1 MQLVIFH
8 IDGQRHAL
16 PLAAVERVLPAAEIT
31 PLPGAPAP
39 VLGVIDVAGALLPV
53 FSLRRRLGL
62 AQPGPTPADQFLL
75 ARTPRRPLA
84 LLVEE
89 VHGVVERE
97 TVPVDDVAPG
107 LEHLDGVARL
117 DDGLLLIHDLERFL
131 SPGEEHALAQ
141 ALGTA

>member
-1 MQLVIFH
+1 MQLVTFR

-16 PLAAVERVLPAAEIT
+16 PLAVVERVLPAAEIT
-31 PLPGAPAP
+31 PLPGAPAL

-62 AQPGPTPADQFLL
+62 AQPGPRPADHFLI
-75 ARTPRRPLA
+75 ARSPRRRLA

-97 TVPVDDVAPG
+97 PVPLGELAAG
-107 LEHLDGVARL
+107 LEYLEGLARL

-131 SPGEEHALAQ
+131 SPAEEHALDQ
-141 ALGTA
+141 ALGA